1 MHITD
6 SSSVQYRSL
15 LLKALFK
22 RPKIKGSIQTAS
34 SVTLTNPSFFIDGR
48 ALNRY
53 CQHFGFEPSHIP
65 LTYLFVATQG
75 ELLQLFVHPETA
87 VRPLGLV
94 HTFVEFEMFQQLE
107 AEQNYHFTVALEMV
121 EKTEKG
127 QRFETVGEFSL
138 EGQVIARYRS
148 GYLMPNRGVKSKK
161 RQSAPVEDLSAYH
174 ISTTLETSKK
184 HTKAYAKVSG
194 DYNPIHLN
202 GLMARL
208 FGFKAPIVHGMDMAA
223 RLLNVASNEINTGL
237 IKKCR
242 FDFKRPVFVDQT
254 LKVCSNETQLLL
266 VNEDNK
272 SCVAMSLL
280 ERELSSLWL

>member
-1 MHITD
+1 
-6 SSSVQYRSL
+6 
-15 LLKALFK
+15 
-22 RPKIKGSIQTAS
+22 
-34 SVTLTNPSFFIDGR
+34 
-48 ALNRY
+48 
-53 CQHFGFEPSHIP
+53 
-65 LTYLFVATQG
+65 
-75 ELLQLFVHPETA
+75 
-87 VRPLGLV
+87 
-94 HTFVEFEMFQQLE
+94 
-107 AEQNYHFTVALEMV
+107 
-121 EKTEKG
+121 
-127 QRFETVGEFSL
+127 
-138 EGQVIARYRS
+138 
-148 GYLMPNRGVKSKK
+148 MPNRGVKSKK

-223 RLLNVASNEINTGL
+223 RLLNVASKEVNTGL

-242 FDFKRPVFVDQT
+242 FDFKRPVFVDQI

-280 ERELSSLWL
+280 D